1 MKIVKRILE
10 KLEHVALN
18 VLERVPI
25 ARPFRPY
32 IQVGSQRAGGLVAQA
47 VTSNAGQADL
57 SSAMV
62 RTGIIV
68 ALTALVVGVI
78 IWRAIVTLGNDVAG
92 DIEAA
97 GNWGG

>member
-1 MKIVKRILE
+1 MKIVSRVLE
-10 KLEHVALN
+10 KIAAAALN
-18 VLERVPI
+18 VLESIPVT
-25 ARPFRPY
+25 RPFRPY
-32 IQVGSQRAGGLVAQA
+32 IQVGSQRAGGWVAQA

-78 IWRAIVTLGNDVAG
+78 IWRAVVALGNDVAG